1 LRYFSGI
8 QVGTDLQNKT
18 EFKMEFKNRK
28 QKIEKRKRKGNQL
41 TCQAEPTQLHPNTI
55 PAASPARV
63 PVREKNTRNSSLSS
77 SVRST
82 TQHC

>member
-28 QKIEKRKRKGNQL
+28 QKIENEKEKEKEKKQGKIPL
-41 TCQAEPTQLHPNTI
+41 TFFLFFHFLSINYFL
-55 PAASPARV
+55 RF
-63 PVREKNTRNSSLSS
+63 EKLKYFEI
-77 SVRST
+77 
-82 TQHC
+82 